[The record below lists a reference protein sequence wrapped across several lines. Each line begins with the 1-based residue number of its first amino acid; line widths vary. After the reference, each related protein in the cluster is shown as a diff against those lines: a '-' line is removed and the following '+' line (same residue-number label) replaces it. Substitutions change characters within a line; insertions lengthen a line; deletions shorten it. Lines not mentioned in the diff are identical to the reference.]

1 MSFRIFSPTFVRIT
15 LHYAVIMLV
24 IFGLNTL
31 FPGAR
36 DFLPVGALDHLFE
49 VQREAKPEALHYS
62 ERLQEVSYT
71 GRALFIFLCFVTAI
85 VVSLPVGR
93 TYIGTHP
100 LKRRNASMAKA
111 LLVLPVAV
119 AGLVIIVQNDLA
131 LAFSLAGIVAGCGIR
146 FRTNIREFTDTI
158 YFMVAIGIGLAAG
171 TGALG
176 IAFVMS
182 MVFCYMILLVFS
194 VGYGEDP
201 GTALTEA
208 DKDEPEGPEYEV

>member
-1 MSFRIFSPTFVRIT
+1 MSFHKFAPTFVRIT
-15 LHYAVIMLV
+15 LHYAVIVLV
-24 IFGLNTL
+24 LMGMNTL
-31 FPGAR
+31 FPGIR

-49 VQREAKPEALHYS
+49 VVREPKPDGLHYS
-62 ERLQEVSYT
+62 KRLQEVSYT
-71 GRALFIFLCFVTAI
+71 GRALFIFMCFLTSI

-93 TYIGTHP
+93 TYIGTHS
-100 LKRRNASMAKA
+100 LKRRNSSMAKA

-182 MVFCYMILLVFS
+182 LVFCYTILVVFS

-201 GTALTEA
+201 GTAMPE
-208 DKDEPEGPEYEV
+208 DGPVESEGPEYEL